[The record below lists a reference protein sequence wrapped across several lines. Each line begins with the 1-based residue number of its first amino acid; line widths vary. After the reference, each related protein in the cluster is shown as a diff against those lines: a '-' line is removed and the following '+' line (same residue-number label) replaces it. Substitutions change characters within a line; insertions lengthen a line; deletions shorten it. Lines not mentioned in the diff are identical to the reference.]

1 MSGPAIRSSIGITF
15 NAGLCFGL
23 HYLGGMSASVTWLT
37 FLLLM
42 GFVGM
47 AEVYDEIREVR
58 RMLEDGSHSPK

>member
-1 MSGPAIRSSIGITF
+1 MSGAAVRSVIGVVF

-23 HYLGGMSASVTWLT
+23 HYLGGMSASVAWLT

-47 AEVYDEIREVR
+47 AEVYDEIRGVR
-58 RMLEDGSHSPK
+58 RMLEDGSHSPR